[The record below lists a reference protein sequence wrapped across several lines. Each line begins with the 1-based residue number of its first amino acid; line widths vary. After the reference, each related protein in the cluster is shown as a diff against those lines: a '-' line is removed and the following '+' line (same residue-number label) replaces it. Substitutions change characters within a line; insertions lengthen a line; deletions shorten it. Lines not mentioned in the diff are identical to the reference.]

1 MGLDSY
7 IYRVHRDA
15 VKQFVDFNIDGKKYN
30 VEEFAYFRKNS
41 ALHSFCGKLYDSFG
55 GTDKEFNGCN
65 LQLTQSIVRELRRRL
80 DLGKLE
86 GAGGFFWGSMTELKY
101 EQLSVVT
108 DDMLK
113 AYEDTANY
121 VFVYNGNY

>member
-1 MGLDSY
+1 MGLESY
-7 IYRVHRDA
+7 IYRVHRDV
-15 VKQFVDFNIDGKKYN
+15 VKQFVDFNIDWKKYN

-41 ALHSFCGKLYDSFG
+41 ALHSFCGEFYDAFG
-55 GTDKEFNGCN
+55 GTDKEFNGRN
-65 LQLTQSIVRELRRRL
+65 LQLTQNIVRELRRRL
-80 DLGKLE
+80 DSGALE

-113 AYEDTANY
+113 AYEDTASY